1 VNLPHQFEP
10 VDAGH
15 LDVRE
20 NEVDRLARDDFER
33 RRGIARRGDVVAN
46 AGEDALEGAAV
57 ELLIIDD
64 EDVGFSQWNCL
75 RVAEGGRSILESRAE
90 PFKRPDSETDKT
102 AMAPSSAGSADDHDH
117 CHFSPDETG
126 FVLLVDDEP
135 LLLRSLKRILERAGF
150 ETALAETVAEAEPFL
165 TDPRLDAVLVDLLLG
180 SSSGLQLLERMK
192 SLRPEVEVIVM
203 TGHGSIESA
212 VGCIRRGAFDYLEKP
227 FDDVHRI
234 QTTVRKAIERRSLMR
249 RNRELE
255 EELRARASIPQLV
268 GKSPAMRALASKVHS
283 LRHNESHVLI
293 QGESGTGKELVAY
306 AIHSSSPRASGD
318 FVPVDCGALPETIIE
333 SELFGHEKGAFT
345 GAVGAPGLFRIANR
359 GTLFLD
365 EIGEIPPHV
374 QAKLLRAL
382 QHKEVRPV
390 GAATSVPIDIRV
402 ISATH
407 RDLATMVD
415 EGGFRTDLFYRLNV
429 VRVVIPPLRERRED
443 IPLLVH
449 HFLRKHGDENSR
461 IEGIEERALELLIA
475 SDWPGNVRELENT
488 IESAM
493 ALAPGPRLRVSDLA
507 INRPACR
514 SVSVAVPPDL
524 PISLDAYERC
534 ALERALAECAGDVS
548 AAARV
553 LGVGR
558 STLYRKLAK
567 HDIVAG
573 GRSQPEFASTA
584 STSDRYGV
592 GREG

>member
-1 VNLPHQFEP
+1 MAYA
-10 VDAGH
+10 D
-15 LDVRE
+15 E
-20 NEVDRLARDDFER
+20 N
-33 RRGIARRGDVVAN
+33 
-46 AGEDALEGAAV
+46 ALEGAPIEFLV
-57 ELLIIDD
+57 VDD
-64 EDVGFSQWNCL
+64 EDIGFTQWGCL
-75 RVAEGGRSILESRAE
+75 RLAEGGGPILESPVE
-90 PFKRPDSETDKT
+90 PFKRPEFDTDRSF
-102 AMAPSSAGSADDHDH
+102 MSPLSAGSSDDHH
-117 CHFSPDETG
+117 HSPPEEAG
-126 FVLLVDDEP
+126 FVLLVDDEA
-135 LLLRSLKRILERAGF
+135 LLLRSLKRVLERAGY
-150 ETALAETVAEAEPFL
+150 EIALAESVAEAEPYL

-180 SSSGLQLLERMK
+180 PVSGLQLLEQIK
-192 SLRPEVEVIVM
+192 SVRPEIEVIVM

-234 QTTVRKAIERRSLMR
+234 QSTVRKAIERRSLVR
-249 RNRELE
+249 RNRQLE
-255 EELRARASIPQLV
+255 DELRARSSIPQLV
-268 GKSPAMRALASKVHS
+268 GRSPAMRALASKVHS
-283 LRHNESHVLI
+283 LRQNESHVLI
-293 QGESGTGKELVAY
+293 QGESGTGKELLAY
-306 AIHSSSPRASGD
+306 AIHSSSPRSSGD

-390 GAATSVPIDIRV
+390 GAANSVPIDIRV

-429 VRVVIPPLRERRED
+429 VRVVIPALRERRED

-449 HFLRKHGDENSR
+449 HFLHKHADENSR
-461 IEGIEERALELLIA
+461 IEGIDERALELLIA

-507 INRPACR
+507 LNRPVRR
-514 SVSVAVPPDL
+514 SITVPVPTDL

-548 AAARV
+548 AAARI
-553 LGVGR
+553 LGLGR

-573 GRSQPEFASTA
+573 GRSQPEQSPTA
-584 STSDRYGV
+584 STSERYGITRN
-592 GREG
+592 G

>member
-1 VNLPHQFEP
+1 MA
-10 VDAGH
+10 DA
-15 LDVRE
+15 
-20 NEVDRLARDDFER
+20 NQ
-33 RRGIARRGDVVAN
+33 
-46 AGEDALEGAAV
+46 DALEGSPIEFLV
-57 ELLIIDD
+57 VDD
-64 EDVGFSQWNCL
+64 EDVGFTQWDCL
-75 RVAEGGRSILESRAE
+75 RLAEGGPFILESPAE
-90 PFKRPDSETDKT
+90 PFKRLDFETDRT
-102 AMAPSSAGSADDHDH
+102 VMAASSPGSADRHH
-117 CHFSPDETG
+117 SPPDEAG
-126 FVLLVDDEP
+126 FVLLVDDEV
-135 LLLRSLKRILERAGF
+135 LLLRSLKRVLERGGF
-150 ETALAETVAEAEPFL
+150 EVALAASVAEAEPYL

-180 SSSGLQLLERMK
+180 PVSGLQLLEQIK
-192 SLRPEVEVIVM
+192 SMRPEIEVIVM

-234 QTTVRKAIERRSLMR
+234 QTTVRKAIERRSLVR
-249 RNRELE
+249 RNRQLE
-255 EELRARASIPQLV
+255 DELRARSSIPQLV
-268 GKSPAMRALASKVHS
+268 GKSPAMRALASKIHS

-345 GAVGAPGLFRIANR
+345 GAIGSPGLFRIANR

-382 QHKEVRPV
+382 QHKEIRPL
-390 GAATSVPIDIRV
+390 GAASSVPVDIRV
-402 ISATH
+402 VSATH
-407 RDLATMVD
+407 RDLATMVA

-429 VRVVIPPLRERRED
+429 VRIVIPPLRERRED

-449 HFLRKHGDENSR
+449 HFLRKHADENSR
-461 IEGIEERALELLIA
+461 IEGIDERALELLIA
-475 SDWPGNVRELENT
+475 SDWPGNVRELENS

-514 SVSVAVPPDL
+514 STSVPVPANL

-534 ALERALAECAGDVS
+534 ALERALTECAGDVS
-548 AAARV
+548 AAARI

-567 HDIVAG
+567 HDISAG
-573 GRSQPEFASTA
+573 GRFQPGALTTTAAS
-584 STSDRYGV
+584 SDRYEMSGDS
-592 GREG
+592 